1 MTHVLFWDID
11 LTLLSTARAGIYAVE
26 DAVRDVL
33 GIDADLQQLF
43 TAGLTDFEVMRVA
56 AEAAGAE
63 PTDEVLGEMLRS
75 YERHLPERLHE
86 RRGSVMPGVVE
97 ILDDLAPRD
106 DVVSL
111 LLTGNTRSGAQAKLE
126 HYGLA
131 RYFEDGAFCTE
142 GDDRPT
148 IARRAW
154 ALAEQLSP
162 NGAPDP
168 ERVFVIGDTPHDVRA
183 AQAIGARAVAVAAGK
198 HSLEELEEAEPWLA
212 LEQLPEPSRFR
223 ELLGIG

>member
-33 GIDADLQQLF
+33 GIDADLQNLF
-43 TAGLTDFEVMRVA
+43 TAGLTDHQVMQVA

-63 PTDEVLGEMLRS
+63 PSEEVLGEMLRS

-86 RRGSVMPGVVE
+86 RQGTVLPGVKE
-97 ILDDLAPRD
+97 ILEDLDGRD

-111 LLTGNTRSGAQAKLE
+111 LLTGNTRSGAQAKLA
-126 HYGLA
+126 HYGLDH
-131 RYFEDGAFCTE
+131 YFEDGAFCTE

-154 ALAEQLSP
+154 EMAERLSP

-168 ERVFVIGDTPHDVRA
+168 ERVFVIGDTPHDIRA
-183 AQAIGARAVAVAAGK
+183 AKSIGARAVAVAAGK
-198 HSLEELEEAEPWLA
+198 HSVEELQAEDPWLV
-212 LEQLPEPSRFR
+212 LEQLPAPDEFR
-223 ELLGIG
+223 RLLAIE